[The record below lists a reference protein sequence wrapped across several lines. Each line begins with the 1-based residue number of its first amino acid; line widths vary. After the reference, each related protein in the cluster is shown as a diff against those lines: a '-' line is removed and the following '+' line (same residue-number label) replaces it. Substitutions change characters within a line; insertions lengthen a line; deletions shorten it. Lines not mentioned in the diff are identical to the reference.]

1 MNEIL
6 IKNAQ
11 IVNEGSVT
19 KGDVLIQGDRIAD
32 VADSI
37 SVKSAD
43 TKVID
48 ADGSYLIP
56 GMIDDQVHFRE
67 PGLTHK
73 ADIESE
79 YKAAVAGGITTFIEQ
94 PNTIPQATTIELLE
108 QKFSRASEVLNP
120 TEAPPAYSSMIF

>member
-1 MNEIL
+1 MRDIL

-11 IVNEGSVT
+11 IVNEGQVM

-48 ADGSYLIP
+48 ADGSFLIP
-56 GMIDDQVHFRE
+56 GVIDDQVHF
-67 PGLTHK
+67 
-73 ADIESE
+73 
-79 YKAAVAGGITTFIEQ
+79 
-94 PNTIPQATTIELLE
+94 
-108 QKFSRASEVLNP
+108 
-120 TEAPPAYSSMIF
+120 